1 MTSNLT
7 DRYVAATLRRV
18 PEKQRPEIER
28 ELRAAIADDLDA
40 RIEQGQSPVDAEY
53 SVLAEMGDPYRLA
66 ASYTNHSL
74 TLIGPD
80 FYPAYIR
87 SLKIVGWASLPIV
100 FVVLAIIDFAQGK
113 NVWGSIFGPLG
124 STITVAVYIAFVVTV
139 MFAIADRAAASHTT
153 TDLSDMAWKPENLAV
168 EVPAPNLTRWGDVIS
183 QAVGSLLV
191 VGFLLIDRF
200 APFVTA
206 GSKGHDVSILDARLW
221 GFWIPLYFVLLA
233 LAVALEFVRVSVRR
247 WSPATTL
254 IGNLLGLLGAAA
266 IILTVLTTTVVNP
279 ELSNAPVIAQGSWI
293 WWLIAALVALLW
305 VGATINAWRPRTRK
319 TVCA

>member
-7 DRYVAATLRRV
+7 DRYVAITLRRV
-18 PEKQRPEIER
+18 PEKQRREIER

-40 RIEQGQSPVDAEY
+40 RLEQGQSPTDAEY
-53 SVLAEMGDPYRLA
+53 SVLKKMGDPYRLA

-87 SLKIVGWASLPIV
+87 CLKVVGWASLPIV

-124 STITVAVYIAFVVTV
+124 STITVAIYIAFIVTV
-139 MFAIADRAAASHTT
+139 MFAIADRAAATHSGS
-153 TDLSDMAWKPENLAV
+153 DLSDMAWKPENLAA
-168 EVPAPNLTRWGDVIS
+168 EIPAPSLTRWGDVIS
-183 QAVGSLLV
+183 QVVGSLIV
-191 VGFLLIDRF
+191 VGFLLVDRF

-206 GSKGHDVSILDARLW
+206 GSKGHDVSILDPRLW
-221 GFWIPLYFVLLA
+221 DFWIPLYFVLLVF
-233 LAVALEFVRVSVRR
+233 AVALEFVRVSVRR
-247 WSPATTL
+247 WNPATTL

-266 IILTVLTTTVVNP
+266 IILAVLTTTVVNP
-279 ELSNAPVIAQGSWI
+279 ALSNAPVVAQGSWI
-293 WWLIAALVALLW
+293 WWLITALVALLW
-305 VGATINAWRPRTRK
+305 IGVTINAWRPRTRK
-319 TVCA
+319 SVSA

>member
-28 ELRAAIADDLDA
+28 ELRAAIADDRDA
-40 RIEQGQSPVDAEY
+40 RIEQGQSPADAEY
-53 SVLAEMGDPYRLA
+53 SVLNEMGDPYRLA

-87 SLKIVGWASLPIV
+87 CLKIVGWASLPIV

-139 MFAIADRAAASHTT
+139 MFAIAERAAASHAA

-168 EVPAPNLTRWGDVIS
+168 EVPAPNLTRWGDVFS

-206 GSKGHDVSILDARLW
+206 GSRGHDVSILDPRLW
-221 GFWIPLYFVLLA
+221 DFWIPLYFVLLV

-254 IGNLLGLLGAAA
+254 IGTLLGLLGAAA

-279 ELSNAPVIAQGSWI
+279 ALSNAPVVAEGSWI

-305 VGATINAWRPRTRK
+305 VAATINAWRPRTRK